1 MNCNQTSKSSSM
13 HEYLNRCH
21 LRTLKHF
28 PQMYN
33 DKCFQSEAM
42 GYEEECLDDFGAS
55 TWKNKTSIQSKFRHS
70 ERENYCFPYKKS
82 LKLLK
87 ASKRFRRKCH
97 FNTENDDKLHELVY
111 LNQLA
116 DTVITSDSTTG
127 IGATT
132 NMDKRI
138 SKLFDEIH
146 YEIVKAKRKYAKNIA
161 NTFKLHTPH
170 VLCVFIYLFIIYF
183 DRSPRHFAR
192 CAAIINRFIR
202 FRLCTMLSDAME
214 AGGYTMWPHIL
225 HGKLENRTM
234 EIYLNL

>member
-33 DKCFQSEAM
+33 DKCIQSDAM
-42 GYEEECLDDFGAS
+42 GYEEECLEDFGAS
-55 TWKNKTSIQSKFRHS
+55 TRKVKTSMQSKFRHS

-97 FNTENDDKLHELVY
+97 FNTENDDKLHEFVY

-116 DTVITSDSTTG
+116 DHCTSDSTTG
-127 IGATT
+127 IGGTT

-138 SKLFDEIH
+138 SKLFDQIQ
-146 YEIVKAKRKYAKNIA
+146 YEIFKAKRKYAKNIA
-161 NTFKLHTPH
+161 NILETHTH
-170 VLCVFIYLFIIYF
+170 TLRMYYVYLLI
-183 DRSPRHFAR
+183 
-192 CAAIINRFIR
+192 C
-202 FRLCTMLSDAME
+202 L
-214 AGGYTMWPHIL
+214 
-225 HGKLENRTM
+225 
-234 EIYLNL
+234 